1 MAEIEETLR
10 TYLLTKAALTALV
23 GTRIF
28 PDDVSD
34 GAALP
39 AVVYQKISDIKD
51 HTLTGISPLE
61 SPMIQ
66 FSAYATTKASARA
79 ISNQIKAALSDYS
92 GTMSGITIQ
101 YIKLV
106 NEMSTA
112 ETSGDRTQKIYVD
125 DLEFEV
131 NFLRS

>member
-1 MAEIEETLR
+1 MAEIEEALR
-10 TYLLTKAALTALV
+10 AYLLTKAALTALV
-23 GTRIF
+23 STRVF
-28 PDDVSD
+28 PDDISD

-51 HTLTGISPLE
+51 HTLTGISQLE

-79 ISNQIKAALSDYS
+79 ISNQIRSALSDYS
-92 GTMSGITIQ
+92 GTLSGIAIQ

-112 ETSGDRTQKIYVD
+112 ETSGDGTQKIYVD

-131 NFLRS
+131 NFVRS

>member
-1 MAEIEETLR
+1 
-10 TYLLTKAALTALV
+10 
-23 GTRIF
+23 
-28 PDDVSD
+28 
-34 GAALP
+34 
-39 AVVYQKISDIKD
+39 
-51 HTLTGISPLE
+51 
-61 SPMIQ
+61 MIQ

-112 ETSGDRTQKIYVD
+112 ETSGDGTKKYM
-125 DLEFEV
+125 LMTL
-131 NFLRS
+131 NSRSTF

>member
-1 MAEIEETLR
+1 MAEIEEALR
-10 TYLLTKAALTALV
+10 TYLLTKSALTSLI
-23 GTRIF
+23 GTRIL
-28 PDDVSD
+28 PDDISD

-66 FSAYATTKASARA
+66 FSAYAKTKASARA
-79 ISNQIKAALSDYS
+79 ISNQIKSALSDYS
-92 GTMSGITIQ
+92 GTLSGITIQ

-112 ETSGDRTQKIYVD
+112 ETSGDGTQKIYVD